1 MPLSSR
7 NKKSDLDSPRY
18 LVVAKVLRP
27 HGIRGELAVQ
37 ALTDYPERFREL
49 GTIYLGESAEQQT
62 RLRAY
67 QIEAARPDKKSH
79 WLLRLQGVED
89 RTAAELL
96 RERYV
101 FVSLADAVPLADDEV
116 YLFQV
121 IGLQAET
128 PGGDVLGRVVDVME
142 TGANDV
148 FVLRGDRYGE
158 VLIPAING
166 VVLSIDVTAG
176 RVIIDPLPGLLPDSV
191 DELDDDRDDEEDSAV
206 PGATDSDTPVSAAEV
221 HPD

>member
-1 MPLSSR
+1 MPPSSR
-7 NKKSDLDSPRY
+7 NKKSDPDSPRY

-37 ALTDYPERFREL
+37 ALTDYPERFRNL
-49 GTIYLGESAEQQT
+49 GTIYLGESADQPT

-79 WLLRLQGVED
+79 WLLRLHGVDD
-89 RTAAELL
+89 RNAADLL

-101 FVSLADAVPLADDEV
+101 YVSLIDAVPLADDEV

-128 PGGDVLGRVVDVME
+128 PRGDILGRVVDVME

-158 VLIPAING
+158 LLIPAING

-176 RVIIDPLPGLLPDSV
+176 RVIIEPLPGLLPDSV
-191 DELDDDRDDEEDSAV
+191 AETEEDRDDDEDSTAL
-206 PGATDSDTPVSAAEV
+206 GASDPAPSVDATKEQ
-221 HPD
+221 PD

>member
-1 MPLSSR
+1 MSPSSR
-7 NKKSDLDSPRY
+7 NKKPDPDSPRY

-37 ALTDYPERFREL
+37 ALTDYPERFRNL
-49 GTIYLGESAEQQT
+49 GTIYLGESADQPT

-79 WLLRLQGVED
+79 WLLRLHGVDD
-89 RTAAELL
+89 RNAADLL

-101 FVSLADAVPLADDEV
+101 YVSMIDAVPLADDEV

-128 PGGDVLGRVVDVME
+128 PGGDLLGRVVDVME

-158 VLIPAING
+158 LLIPAING
-166 VVLSIDVTAG
+166 VVLSIDIAAG
-176 RVIIDPLPGLLPDSV
+176 RVIIEPLSGLLPDSV
-191 DELDDDRDDEEDSAV
+191 DETEEGRDDDEDSTAL
-206 PGATDSDTPVSAAEV
+206 GASDPTASVNATKEQ
-221 HPD
+221 PD

>member
-1 MPLSSR
+1 MPSSSNR
-7 NKKSDLDSPRY
+7 SKNESPRY

-37 ALTDYPERFREL
+37 VMTDYPDRFRDL
-49 GTIYLGESAEQQT
+49 GTIYLGDSAEQPT
-62 RLRAY
+62 KLRAY
-67 QIEAARPDKKSH
+67 QLESARPDKKLH
-79 WLLRLQGVED
+79 WLLRLQGVDD
-89 RTAAELL
+89 RTMAELL

-101 FVSLADAVPLADDEV
+101 YVSLADAVPLADDEV

-128 PGGDVLGRVVDVME
+128 PSGEILGQVVDVME

-158 VLIPAING
+158 VLIPAISS
-166 VVLSIDVTAG
+166 VVLSIDVSAG
-176 RVIIDPLPGLLPDSV
+176 RMIVDPLPGLLPDATNDVDDDDNPASVNSV
-191 DELDDDRDDEEDSAV
+191 DSDIS
-206 PGATDSDTPVSAAEV
+206 DSDESFDSTKI
-221 HPD
+221 